1 MTLEQLVKALEGQDS
16 IFALGQIG
24 IPAIREALLD
34 TSRRIRALE
43 KAAPKK

>member
-16 IFALGQIG
+16 MFALSSIG

-34 TSRRIRALE
+34 TSKRLRALE

>member
-1 MTLEQLVKALEGQDS
+1 MTLEQLIKALEGQDS

-34 TSRRIRALE
+34 TSRRLKALE
-43 KAAPKK
+43 KSTPKK